1 MYFPSSPVNALML
14 NSLDYTSP
22 VFFWTNIEIAMG
34 VISACLPTYRPIW
47 LFFSNDPVT
56 GKNSYQLSSY
66 SRFGSSRF
74 GRANGR
80 FQNSL
85 LDDEVDGLNQTSG
98 VNTFVGTGTP
108 GTRGPQDAN
117 MIAVEQDLYTNNE

>member
-1 MYFPSSPVNALML
+1 ML
-14 NSLDYTSP
+14 TSLDYTSP

-47 LFFSNDPVT
+47 LFFRGDPVA
-56 GKNSYQLSSY
+56 GKKSYQLRSY

-74 GRANGR
+74 DRANGR

-85 LDDEVDGLNQTSG
+85 LDEEIDGLSRTPG
-98 VNTFVGTGTP
+98 VNTVVGTGKP
-108 GTRGPQDAN
+108 GARGPQNAN

>member
-1 MYFPSSPVNALML
+1 ML
-14 NSLDYTSP
+14 IPLDYTSP

-47 LFFSNDPVT
+47 LFFRGNPVT
-56 GKNSYQLSSY
+56 GKNSYQLRSY

-74 GRANGR
+74 DRANGR

-85 LDDEVDGLNQTSG
+85 LDEEIDGLNRTPG
-98 VNTFVGTGTP
+98 VNTVVGTGKP
-108 GTRGPQDAN
+108 GARGPQDAN
-117 MIAVEQDLYTNNE
+117 MIAVEQDLYTNHE